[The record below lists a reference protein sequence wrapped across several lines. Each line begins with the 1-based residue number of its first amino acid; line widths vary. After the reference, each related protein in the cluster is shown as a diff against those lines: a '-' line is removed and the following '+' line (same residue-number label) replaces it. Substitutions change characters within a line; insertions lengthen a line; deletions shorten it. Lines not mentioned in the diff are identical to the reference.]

1 MQVISDRQEMS
12 SLAIVLINYPN
23 LEVQQALKLARPI
36 CTDICDKTNWM
47 KNSEWKKPNKGFV
60 FCCKINDFEKSF
72 NYKYLFKG
80 RRKILKG

>member
-23 LEVQQALKLARPI
+23 LEVQQALVLIRSI
-36 CTDICDKTNWM
+36 CTDICAKTNWM

-60 FCCKINDFEKSF
+60 FCCKIKDFEKYF
-72 NYKYLFKG
+72 NYKNLFKG
-80 RRKILKG
+80 SRKILKG